1 MGKFADFRKHLK
13 RTLPEPI
20 IKIIRLGWD
29 PFYKLYFIISELF
42 NSKLCTK
49 MFVGWKRADWIYNI
63 SFDYVRHS
71 SLELV
76 SREIYE
82 NNIAG
87 SVAEL
92 GVFRGDF
99 AKYINRSFPDRKL
112 YLFDTFE
119 GFSAADIATEEKAG
133 LHVPDYDNLT
143 YTSVKLVLEKMKY
156 KENCIVKKGYF
167 PETAQGI
174 DDKFA
179 FVNIDVDL
187 SEPIYNGLC
196 FFYHRLEKGGYIF
209 VHDYNEKICTGA
221 KAGIKKF
228 SMEHG
233 IPYFPLSDRSGSVV
247 IMK

>member
-1 MGKFADFRKHLK
+1 MSA
-13 RTLPEPI
+13 
-20 IKIIRLGWD
+20 
-29 PFYKLYFIISELF
+29 
-42 NSKLCTK
+42 N
-49 MFVGWKRADWIYNI
+49 WKRADWVYNT

-99 AKYINRSFPDRKL
+99 AKYINLSFPDRKL

-119 GFSAADIATEEKAG
+119 GFNPADIAVERKNG
-133 LHVPDYDNLT
+133 LYIPDRDEFT
-143 YTSVKLVLEKMKY
+143 YTDVKLVLAKMKY

-187 SEPIYNGLC
+187 SEPVYNGLY
-196 FFYHRLEKGGYIF
+196 FFYPKLEKGGYIF
-209 VHDYNEKICTGA
+209 VHDYNNGGWIGA
-221 KAGIKKF
+221 KAGIRKF
-228 SMEHG
+228 SIEYG
-233 IPYFPLSDRSGSVV
+233 VPYFPLSDGGGSVV
-247 IMK
+247 IMR